1 MNEQDCAGEND
12 FWTYSLAVYR
22 RKEVVHSCLALQ
34 DNAGVDVNLL
44 LYAGWLAGKGQRLDS
59 YHLEQV
65 ASAVADWREQV
76 VKPLRDLRRHLST
89 IAGAEL
95 LCEALKAQELSA
107 EQQQQ
112 DTMYSCYRAL
122 HALPAGEHCLREN
135 LTMVCRYSNPRA
147 AALPDSLES
156 LVLALGR

>member
-1 MNEQDCAGEND
+1 MYEEDSAGENV

-22 RKEVVHSCLALQ
+22 RKEVAQCCLALQ
-34 DNAGVDVNLL
+34 DDAGVDVNLL

-76 VKPLRDLRRHLST
+76 VTPLRDLRRHLRK

-95 LCEALKAQELSA
+95 IWEALKAQELSA

-112 DTMYSCYRAL
+112 NTMYVCYQGL
-122 HALPAGEHCLREN
+122 VALPAGENCLREN
-135 LTMVCRYSNPRA
+135 LSMVFRYSNPRA
-147 AALPDSLES
+147 SALPDSLER
-156 LVLALGR
+156 LVLALAR